1 MHFDLWPA
9 PMRYCGAVAR
19 GDLFAV
25 PSPLHRN
32 SEGGREAKAEALAI
46 FEMKATAR
54 TPSPGGARADVVVM
68 STDRIDHR
76 SRMAHA
82 RYEL

>member
-1 MHFDLWPA
+1 MHLDLWPA

-32 SEGGREAKAEALAI
+32 RRAAEAKQRPLRPCH
-46 FEMKATAR
+46 FV
-54 TPSPGGARADVVVM
+54 S
-68 STDRIDHR
+68 
-76 SRMAHA
+76 
-82 RYEL
+82 

>member
-32 SEGGREAKAEALAI
+32 SEGGRGQAEALP
-46 FEMKATAR
+46 FCELKATRRAR
-54 TPSPGGARADVVVM
+54 PGGVRTDIIATSMDVMEPFVSLLVG
-68 STDRIDHR
+68 
-76 SRMAHA
+76 
-82 RYEL
+82 LV

>member
-32 SEGGREAKAEALAI
+32 SEGGRGQAEALAI
-46 FEMKATAR
+46 LNFV
-54 TPSPGGARADVVVM
+54 S
-68 STDRIDHR
+68 
-76 SRMAHA
+76 
-82 RYEL
+82 

>member
-32 SEGGREAKAEALAI
+32 SEGGRGPCHFVLCK
-46 FEMKATAR
+46 T
-54 TPSPGGARADVVVM
+54 G
-68 STDRIDHR
+68 H
-76 SRMAHA
+76 
-82 RYEL
+82 